1 MLEIFNATNG
11 QQLDQ
16 VRALMHT
23 FVDWLHQHYAN
34 DIQIIHEY
42 FDEKAFLE
50 ELALL
55 PGKYAMPEG
64 QLLLAHYQAQPAGC
78 VGLRRLDDQS
88 CEMKRLFV
96 PTQFHGQ
103 GIGRTLTETLIEN
116 ARTLG
121 YQSMRLDTGIHQT
134 VAQKLYQ
141 SLGFQHIEP
150 YYDVP
155 ETLEKG
161 LVFMEL
167 SFSH

>member
-1 MLEIFNATNG
+1 MLEIVNATNRE
-11 QQLDQ
+11 QLDQ
-16 VRALMHT
+16 VRSLMHT
-23 FVDWLHQHYAN
+23 FVDWLRQHYAN
-34 DIQIIHEY
+34 DIQIINEY

-64 QLLLAHYQAQPAGC
+64 QLLLARYQGQPAGC
-78 VGLRRLDDQS
+78 VGLRRLDEQR

-96 PTQFHGQ
+96 PTSFHGQ
-103 GIGRTLTETLIEN
+103 GIGRALAETLITN

-121 YQSMRLDTGIHQT
+121 YQSMRLDTGIRQT

-141 SLGFQHIEP
+141 RLGFQRIQP
-150 YYDVP
+150 YYNVP

-167 SFSH
+167 EL